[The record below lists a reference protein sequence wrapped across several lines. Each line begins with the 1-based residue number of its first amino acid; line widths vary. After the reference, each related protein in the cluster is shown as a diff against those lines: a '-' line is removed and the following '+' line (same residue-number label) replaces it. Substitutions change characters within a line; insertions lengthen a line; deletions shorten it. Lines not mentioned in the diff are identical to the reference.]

1 MPPPLIY
8 LTPFLQQSQA
18 GLQPTTAS
26 TSQMA
31 QPGAFLQARHV
42 RMPQL
47 YVE

>member
-18 GLQPTTAS
+18 RLQPMTAS
-26 TSQMA
+26 NSQMA
-31 QPGAFLQARHV
+31 QPGAFLQPDHI

-47 YVE
+47 YVK